1 MLTAWVVRCSK
12 LAAVIA
18 VAAHDVFLP
27 IWPVVLRW
35 EYQLGFWVL
44 SKPHHF
50 PPKLSQTHLHIT
62 DLFQWKTLEIVGPM
76 MLGSCFFGVPLALVS
91 YWIFERLLERYEHT
105 HHRHLIPPP

>member
-91 YWIFERLLERYEHT
+91 YWIVERLLERYEHT